1 MKEIIRIMGTGILS
15 IVIATIFLKI
25 AVNYDDSF
33 VDKIGEVGKTRL
45 EGSVE
50 TTSYPKVKVVDP
62 ADNIEVYFGN
72 TLLFT
77 GQLYSLHGI
86 IYAST
91 DKGEMLNITFE
102 GVCGEK
108 GNVPVS
114 YDPESGYITFMTPG
128 VYKVLMTVRDEVYE
142 MDIPVSGRWN

>member
-1 MKEIIRIMGTGILS
+1 MKEIIRVMGTGILS
-15 IVIATIFLKI
+15 IIIATIFLKI
-25 AVNYDDSF
+25 AVNYSDSF
-33 VDKIGEVGKTRL
+33 VDKVGEAGKTRL
-45 EGSVE
+45 EDSVE

-72 TLLFT
+72 TVLFA

-102 GVCGEK
+102 
-108 GNVPVS
+108 
-114 YDPESGYITFMTPG
+114 I
-128 VYKVLMTVRDEVYE
+128 
-142 MDIPVSGRWN
+142 GRAHV